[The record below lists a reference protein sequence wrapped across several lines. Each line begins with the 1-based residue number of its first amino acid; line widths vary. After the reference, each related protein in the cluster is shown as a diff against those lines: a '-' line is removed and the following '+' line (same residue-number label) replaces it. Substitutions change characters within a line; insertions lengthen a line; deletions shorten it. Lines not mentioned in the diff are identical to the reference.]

1 MSQTITA
8 PMPLATTD
16 EVMVTGTL
24 VDIWGNKW
32 SQATISMFLVPVQP
46 ASNPYLW
53 GGRMF
58 SFSPTITADA
68 NGYFFITLPPNSD
81 ILPAPNK
88 WRFQITPAFPGGVQP
103 TIFDVSV
110 TAAIDVSSAFT
121 AASSQSSLGTIQALT
136 IPSAPQ
142 DSSVA
147 TPAKA
152 GALYYNTTNNQVELY
167 TGPVSYP
174 SSGWQVLLTVGGVL
188 GSTAVDLNNIL
199 GTGSVILAGG
209 ISAHA
214 PAGITVG
221 NSSVLEVWAL
231 PGPAYYQRLAC
242 PLDPV
247 KYNSIFHRVYNGAW
261 AQWYELV
268 GTPA

>member
-1 MSQTITA
+1 MADILV
-8 PMPLATTD
+8 PVPLAGTD

-24 VDIWGNKW
+24 VDTWGNKW
-32 SQATISMFLVPVQP
+32 PGATVAIYLTPPQP

-88 WRFQITPAFPGGVQP
+88 WRFQITPAYPGGVQP

-110 TAAIDVSSAFT
+110 TAATDVSSAFT
-121 AASSQSSLGTIQALT
+121 TASSQSSLGTVQALA

-152 GALYYNTTNNQVELY
+152 GAIYYNSTNNQVELY
-167 TGPVSYP
+167 TSPN
-174 SSGWQVLLTVGGVL
+174 WQVLLTVAGI
-188 GSTAVDLNNIL
+188 STAAVLNNIL
-199 GTGSVILAGG
+199 GTGTYILIGG
-209 ISAHA
+209 ISANA
-214 PAGITVG
+214 PAGITQG
-221 NSSVLEVWAL
+221 NSAVLEVFAL

-247 KYNSIFHRVYNGAW
+247 KYSSTFHRVYNGAW
-261 AQWYELV
+261 ASWYELV